1 MVIEMLYPT
10 DFFQEQVQQCKTFA
24 AQSSNKNDRNFW
36 HRMADRWEG
45 LLQARQ
51 QTIGGVERFEKTRF
65 DRRIFAKRRRAA

>member
-1 MVIEMLYPT
+1 MVIEMLYAT
-10 DFFQEQVQQCKTFA
+10 DFFQEQVQQCKAFA

-36 HRMADRWEG
+36 QRMADRWEG

-51 QTIGGVERFEKTRF
+51 QHDGGVERFEKTRF